1 MNRVQK
7 LVLLIAVVL
16 IVISF
21 ILWIAH
27 GGEIFTKYKMLVE
40 TQSELDK
47 QLGITNK
54 EWVDTFIWGLDYTL
68 VVTGIAVV
76 GGGILMFLKRDK
88 QAV

>member
-7 LVLLIAVVL
+7 QVLLVTIAIIAV
-16 IVISF
+16 SF
-21 ILWIAH
+21 LLWIAY

-68 VVTGIAVV
+68 IITGITVV
-76 GGGILMFLKRDK
+76 AGGIMMFLKRDK
-88 QAV
+88 QTS